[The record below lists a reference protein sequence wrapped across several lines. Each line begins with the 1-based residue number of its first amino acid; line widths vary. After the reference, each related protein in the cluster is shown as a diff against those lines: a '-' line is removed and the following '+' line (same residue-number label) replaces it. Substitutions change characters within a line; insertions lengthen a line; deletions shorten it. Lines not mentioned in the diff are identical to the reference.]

1 MSLIFSA
8 PNTTTTSA
16 MSDLVPETQ
25 EDPLNRVL
33 LAGWGTSIS
42 VPQDSPPASIP
53 AGKPVSARA
62 ARAATREA
70 RSQSRESSPRANHAG
85 GDAPAAPAS
94 LALALTPVVEADASE
109 VEVVDVVPGGSGA
122 AGHATGRRLS
132 RLNSHFKEC
141 GFASGTAVAAMFRF
155 KGRPSPGTT
164 RALWSFARHRPL
176 LAMALVVISH
186 LSGVEATSVD
196 GGFTHSC
203 ARLND
208 GTIACWGSNDAGELG
223 NTSVALGGEST
234 TPVLVEGIATAI
246 QVSAGWGHSCAV
258 LTGGTVECWGSNS
271 EGQLGSTSITQ
282 SATPV
287 LVEGI
292 TTATSVSLGGAYSC
306 ALLTDGTIKCWGRNT
321 ENQLGNG
328 GGQQSETPVSVQDIT
343 TATQLGA
350 GMKHS
355 CAVLTDGTVWCW
367 GVNSLGELQP
377 NTLIANSA
385 KPVQIQNIATAKST
399 SGGQHHSCAVLVGG
413 EVKCWGYNGDGRL
426 GHTTLG
432 DREPPTNVSGV
443 SNAVS
448 VFGAREF
455 SCALLSDGTVKCWGS
470 NAYRQLGT
478 DSASPSPSPVTV
490 QGLTATV
497 ESITAGNGGWH
508 TCAALTDGNVTCW
521 GRNHMGQLGDG
532 STPSATGSHHVAPVL
547 VDFDFPPIPLPPC
560 SCCKRS
566 MKSMGLS
573 VGAEDCDSEL

>member
-1 MSLIFSA
+1 M
-8 PNTTTTSA
+8 
-16 MSDLVPETQ
+16 
-25 EDPLNRVL
+25 
-33 LAGWGTSIS
+33 
-42 VPQDSPPASIP
+42 
-53 AGKPVSARA
+53 
-62 ARAATREA
+62 
-70 RSQSRESSPRANHAG
+70 
-85 GDAPAAPAS
+85 
-94 LALALTPVVEADASE
+94 
-109 VEVVDVVPGGSGA
+109 
-122 AGHATGRRLS
+122 
-132 RLNSHFKEC
+132 
-141 GFASGTAVAAMFRF
+141 
-155 KGRPSPGTT
+155 
-164 RALWSFARHRPL
+164 
-176 LAMALVVISH
+176 
-186 LSGVEATSVD
+186 
-196 GGFTHSC
+196 
-203 ARLND
+203 
-208 GTIACWGSNDAGELG
+208 
-223 NTSVALGGEST
+223 
-234 TPVLVEGIATAI
+234 
-246 QVSAGWGHSCAV
+246 
-258 LTGGTVECWGSNS
+258 
-271 EGQLGSTSITQ
+271 
-282 SATPV
+282 

-566 MKSMGLS
+566 MKSMGFS
-573 VGAEDCDSEL
+573 VGAEDCDPEL